1 LEQFSISTMV
11 VDSRKIVVGG
21 VGMGSIDLKLR
32 GMKMPVS
39 LSVYM

>member
-21 VGMGSIDLKLR
+21 VGMGSVDLKLR
-32 GMKMPVS
+32 GMHGNHIRNEG
-39 LSVYM
+39 